1 MTRAVNTALA
11 GSGGVLQVVSAT
23 KTDAFTSTSGTL
35 VDVTGLSVSIT
46 PVSSSSKILVFGHV
60 TCGAYSW
67 TGGPVSF
74 NIVRDSTSI
83 GLGTSGT
90 IRNSTFGLNDYAN
103 DATNTADNHASI
115 GFCFLDSPATTSAT
129 IYKIQGRIANAG
141 NTWAVNRIPSNTN
154 SGYISTITV
163 MEIAG

>member
-46 PVSSSSKILVFGHV
+46 PASSSNKILIFGHV

-67 TGGPVSF
+67 AGGPVSF

-90 IRNSTFGLNDYAN
+90 LRNSTFGLNDYAN
-103 DATNTADNHASI
+103 DSTNTADNHASI
-115 GFCFLDSPATTSAT
+115 SFCFLDSPATTTAIT
-129 IYKIQGRIANAG
+129 YKIQGRIVNAG

-154 SGYISTITV
+154 SGYVSTITV
-163 MEIAG
+163 MEVAG